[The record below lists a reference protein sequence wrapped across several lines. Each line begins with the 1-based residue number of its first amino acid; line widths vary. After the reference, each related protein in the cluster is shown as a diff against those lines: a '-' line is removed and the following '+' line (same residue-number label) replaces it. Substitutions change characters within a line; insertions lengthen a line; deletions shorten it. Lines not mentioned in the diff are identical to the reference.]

1 MKRACPKARNRPL
14 LSLRTFVRE
23 ATDDR
28 YSRTMESQP
37 DLVIVGTAYH
47 TPSRD
52 RLDVLDDHVIVV
64 DINGLIIDVMPSH
77 DERATRVIGSAH
89 RVVRLSGNER
99 LLPGLIDTHVHA
111 PQWPQLGTGLDLPL
125 EKWLF
130 EYTFPLEARYVDES
144 FADRVWRHMVP
155 TLLSYG
161 TTTATYYS
169 SIHEGAT
176 RRLAEVCGEF
186 GQRAFVGRVA
196 MDHPE
201 GTPDWYR
208 DESVSAGVAA
218 SARSIDDVLRM
229 GGDTSRVR
237 PIITPR
243 FVPACTD
250 DMLLAL
256 GDLATSSGQIVQTH
270 CSESDWAHGYVLER
284 FGRTDSE
291 VLDGFG
297 LLRESTV
304 LAHADHLTDDDMDQ
318 VRGRGSGVAH
328 CPLSN
333 SYFANAVFPLRRALD
348 RGLRVGLGSDVAGGP
363 TAGLLP
369 QCSHAVTVSRM
380 LEDGVDAKRAAE
392 DRGVPESRVDTIT
405 AFHVATAGGAELL
418 GVPTGVF
425 EVGRKFDAFVV
436 DVDTPGSALRH
447 WDEVD
452 SEERLFE
459 KIVRVAGANEIT
471 HVWVDG
477 RRVAGRSGRV

>member
-1 MKRACPKARNRPL
+1 M
-14 LSLRTFVRE
+14 SGTV
-23 ATDDR
+23 
-28 YSRTMESQP
+28 
-37 DLVIVGTAYH
+37 DLVVVGTAYH
-47 TPSRD
+47 APRAD
-52 RLDVLDDHVIVV
+52 RLDVLADHVIAV
-64 DINGLIIDVMPSH
+64 DATGVIVDVMSK
-77 DERATRVIGSAH
+77 DDQRADDLILSAR
-89 RVVRLSGNER
+89 RVVRLEESER
-99 LLPGLIDTHVHA
+99 LLPGLIDTHIHA

-125 EKWLF
+125 EEWLF
-130 EYTFPLEARYVDES
+130 AYTFPLEARYTDES

-155 TLLSYG
+155 SLLSHG
-161 TTTATYYS
+161 TTTAVYFS

-176 RRLAEVCGEF
+176 RRLAEVCGEL

-201 GTPDWYR
+201 GTPEWYR
-208 DESVSAGVAA
+208 DISVAAGLDA
-218 SARSIDDVLRM
+218 SARSIDDVLRA
-229 GGDTSRVR
+229 GGDPSRVR
-237 PIITPR
+237 PIVTPR

-250 DMLLAL
+250 DLLRGL
-256 GDLATSSGQIVQTH
+256 GDLAASSGQIVQTH

-304 LAHADHLTDDDMDQ
+304 LAHADHLTDADMDR
-318 VRGRGSGVAH
+318 VRGRQAGVAH

-348 RGLRVGLGSDVAGGP
+348 SGVRVGLGSDVAGGP
-363 TAGLLP
+363 TVGLLP

-380 LEDGVDAKRAAE
+380 LEDGVDPRRSFGE
-392 DRGVPESRVDTIT
+392 RGVPESRIDTVT

-418 GVPTGVF
+418 GIPVGSF
-425 EVGRKFDAFVV
+425 EVGRKFDAFSV
-436 DVDTPGSALRH
+436 DVDTPGSALRR

-459 KIVRVAGANEIT
+459 KIVRVAGSNDIT
-471 HVWVDG
+471 SVWVDG
-477 RRVAGRSGRV
+477 RRVAGRASD